1 MLQPKQISKLLSQA
15 LTPANTLG
23 SQPSQNGSRST
34 LKSTNSNSPLSL
46 SLLSSE
52 GIPLTTVYNSE
63 LLGDTGLSPDNLK
76 IFSLLAYNGLSHESG
91 ELSNEL
97 WSIMQLDKNL
107 KVVIQRLAPSISQE
121 NEGNSHTQ
129 KALYVVLFYERSF
142 PDSIAKLKVDNVC
155 KVLNDGL
162 QGYF

>member
-1 MLQPKQISKLLSQA
+1 
-15 LTPANTLG
+15 
-23 SQPSQNGSRST
+23 
-34 LKSTNSNSPLSL
+34 
-46 SLLSSE
+46 LSSE
-52 GIPLTTVYNSE
+52 GIPLTTVYNSA

-121 NEGNSHTQ
+121 IEGNSQ
-129 KALYVVLFYERSF
+129 KEKALYVVLFYERSF